1 MRLGRFLSLCAV
13 GARHASPCTYPQKG
27 ILLAGCGPD
36 MSGPY
41 RNIKDKHL
49 SAVYLPI
56 AAHFS
61 FSQTFSSSFR
71 RGLSIS

>member
-1 MRLGRFLSLCAV
+1 MNV
-13 GARHASPCTYPQKG
+13 
-27 ILLAGCGPD
+27 ILLHGRGWACPARGLPVNARFPYIAGPD

-61 FSQTFSSSFR
+61 FSQTFSASFR

>member
-13 GARHASPCTYPQKG
+13 GARHASPCTYPQKK
-27 ILLAGCGPD
+27 ILRAGCGPD

-61 FSQTFSSSFR
+61 FSQTFSASFK
-71 RGLSIS
+71 RGLSVS

>member
-1 MRLGRFLSLCAV
+1 MPR
-13 GARHASPCTYPQKG
+13 PYPQKG
-27 ILLAGCGPD
+27 SLRAGCGPD

>member
-1 MRLGRFLSLCAV
+1 MPGPQLTGKHLLSGLC
-13 GARHASPCTYPQKG
+13 
-27 ILLAGCGPD
+27 CGPD

-61 FSQTFSSSFR
+61 FSQTF
-71 RGLSIS
+71 

>member
-1 MRLGRFLSLCAV
+1 
-13 GARHASPCTYPQKG
+13 
-27 ILLAGCGPD
+27 

-41 RNIKDKHL
+41 RNIKDKRL

>member
-1 MRLGRFLSLCAV
+1 MPG
-13 GARHASPCTYPQKG
+13 PQLTGKH
-27 ILLAGCGPD
+27 LL
-36 MSGPY
+36 SGPY

>member
-1 MRLGRFLSLCAV
+1 
-13 GARHASPCTYPQKG
+13 
-27 ILLAGCGPD
+27 

-41 RNIKDKHL
+41 RVTKDKHL
-49 SAVYLPI
+49 PTEGSRPLPTMQIKKDLQGTVLTVPGRARSAVYLPI

-61 FSQTFSSSFR
+61 FSQTFSASFR

>member
-1 MRLGRFLSLCAV
+1 MPGPQRFLTCYFPGKVRQS
-13 GARHASPCTYPQKG
+13 SD
-27 ILLAGCGPD
+27 CGPD
-36 MSGPY
+36 LSGPY

-71 RGLSIS
+71 RGLSVS

>member
-1 MRLGRFLSLCAV
+1 MPGPPLTGTHLLSGFGWGR
-13 GARHASPCTYPQKG
+13 
-27 ILLAGCGPD
+27 D
-36 MSGPY
+36 MPGPY

>member
-1 MRLGRFLSLCAV
+1 MPGPQLTGKHLLSGLC
-13 GARHASPCTYPQKG
+13 
-27 ILLAGCGPD
+27 CGPD

-49 SAVYLPI
+49 SAVYLAI

-61 FSQTFSSSFR
+61 FSQAFSSSFR

>member
-1 MRLGRFLSLCAV
+1 MPG
-13 GARHASPCTYPQKG
+13 PQLTGKH
-27 ILLAGCGPD
+27 LLAVYVERPD

>member
-1 MRLGRFLSLCAV
+1 MPGPQLTGKHLLSGLC
-13 GARHASPCTYPQKG
+13 
-27 ILLAGCGPD
+27 CGPD
-36 MSGPY
+36 MSSPY

-49 SAVYLPI
+49 LAVYLPI